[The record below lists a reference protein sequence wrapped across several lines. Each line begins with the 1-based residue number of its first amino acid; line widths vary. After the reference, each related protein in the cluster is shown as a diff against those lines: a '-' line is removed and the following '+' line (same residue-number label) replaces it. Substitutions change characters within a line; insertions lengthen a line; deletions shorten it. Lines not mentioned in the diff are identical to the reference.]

1 VSKKV
6 RVRKINL
13 DIRGKELSLSLKE
26 AQELKDVLNDM
37 FGVEEVTIY
46 RDRYSPYWQPWY
58 YSNTGASCSGTYTI
72 SDQSN
77 NDTQVDMANA
87 TLTTN
92 SWDGELTSNS
102 VNLSIAA

>member
-13 DIRGKELSLSLKE
+13 DIRGKELVLSLKE

-46 RDRYSPYWQPWY
+46 RDRYSPYWQPWQY
-58 YSNTGASCSGTYTI
+58 QYAVSDSYTT
-72 SDQSN
+72 N
-77 NDTQVDMANA
+77 NADIATVTTANA
-87 TLTTN
+87 TLTATQ
-92 SWDGELTSNS
+92 WTGELTSNS
-102 VNLSIAA
+102 VNLAIAA